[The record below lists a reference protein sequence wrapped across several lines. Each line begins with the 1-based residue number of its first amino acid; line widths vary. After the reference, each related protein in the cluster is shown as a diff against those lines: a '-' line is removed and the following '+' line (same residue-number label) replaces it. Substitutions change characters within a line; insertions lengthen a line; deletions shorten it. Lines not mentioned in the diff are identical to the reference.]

1 MRDSSSQELLKL
13 SVCQTQIDLYMEIN
27 SFKCQRNQLML
38 LRNPKQKANQ
48 ALNKL
53 SSRMTRLL
61 VEMHQKATH
70 VMRMKYLLIRVEL
83 LSV

>member
-1 MRDSSSQELLKL
+1 MLP
-13 SVCQTQIDLYMEIN
+13 
-27 SFKCQRNQLML
+27 RNL
-38 LRNPKQKANQ
+38 KQKANQ

-53 SSRMTRLL
+53 SSRMMKLH

>member
-1 MRDSSSQELLKL
+1 
-13 SVCQTQIDLYMEIN
+13 
-27 SFKCQRNQLML
+27 ML